1 MTGTDTFGARV
12 RKLRHEHERLS
23 MEALARDVGISL
35 RQMNRIEGDEISPR
49 LDLVTRIAERL
60 AVPVCS
66 LVPERAHGSNLPEP
80 TGPTPQDAVKPHT
93 NSTKNNGTTRDE
105 TSPTPTPRAD
115 QKRG

>member
-12 RKLRHEHERLS
+12 RKLRHEHDRLS

-49 LDLVTRIAERL
+49 LDLVTRIAERF

-80 TGPTPQDAVKPHT
+80 TRGTPRDAVKPHT
-93 NSTKNNGTTRDE
+93 NSTKTNGTARGDVANA
-105 TSPTPTPRAD
+105 TPRAD
-115 QKRG
+115 QNGG